1 MTSRFYVG
9 QSDYI
14 DQLNAMD
21 DMAITVAAIAAAG
34 TIDYSVGAPLRALYY
49 TTAATANWAMNFRS
63 AAGTSLDSV
72 MAVGQKVRV
81 SFLATLGATPFY
93 ANAFTV
99 DGAAV
104 TPKWEGGTAPSSGTA
119 SSVEEY
125 VFTLIKTAAS
135 TFTVLATRKVFK

>member
-1 MTSRFYVG
+1 MTNRFG
-9 QSDYI
+9 PGRTDYI

-21 DMAITVAAIAAAG
+21 DMALTVSAIGATG
-34 TIDYSVGAPLRALYY
+34 TINYDVAAPLRALYY
-49 TTAATANWAMNFRS
+49 TVVASANWTMNFRGV
-63 AAGTSLDSV
+63 AGTSLDSV
-72 MAVGQKVRV
+72 LAVGQKVRV
-81 SFLATLGATPFY
+81 SFLATLGATPFF

-125 VFTLIKTAAS
+125 VFTIIKTAAA
-135 TFTVLATRKVFK
+135 TFTVLASRKMFK